1 MNIYDHEKCLLK
13 IGPFSYEPFD
23 YATEI
28 LQKADDR
35 FLLKYFSTSPEQEP
49 QDFCSNLRMGFK
61 AMVDHPKPQDTYFKN
76 NQAKFYKRVK
86 GQIEWQLI
94 DISN

>member
-13 IGPFSYEPFD
+13 IGPFSYEPLD
-23 YATEI
+23 YAKEV
-28 LQKADDR
+28 LEKADDR

-49 QDFCSNLRMGFK
+49 HDFCTNLRASFQ
-61 AMVDHPKPQDTYFKN
+61 ASIDHPKPLETYFKN
-76 NQAKFYKRVK
+76 NQPKLYKRVK

-94 DISN
+94 DSDN

>member
-35 FLLKYFSTSPEQEP
+35 FLLKYFSTSPEQ
-49 QDFCSNLRMGFK
+49 
-61 AMVDHPKPQDTYFKN
+61 
-76 NQAKFYKRVK
+76 
-86 GQIEWQLI
+86 
-94 DISN
+94 